1 MATGK
6 FRIKTSND
14 WNTIFY
20 RFKHSNLFD
29 IECSI
34 GMQIPNKRWSESKQ
48 EVLVTTDV
56 NYTEINNKLKELN
69 TYIRKEFGDAI
80 LKAETINK
88 YNPFDKLVV
97 PEK

>member
-48 EVLVTTDV
+48 EVLATTDV
-56 NYTEINNKLKELN
+56 NYKEINNKLKELN
-69 TYIRKEFGDAI
+69 GKSGQIDHLFPEQIDHRFR
-80 LKAETINK
+80 LKLTT
-88 YNPFDKLVV
+88 
-97 PEK
+97 